1 MATYDL
7 MIWNVVMFCSVCLIV
22 AIVLVLIIREK
33 TLYPLNEERIIIV
46 EKIKKPETVNNNNQD
61 IYSVIDTYV

>member
-1 MATYDL
+1 MSTYDL

-22 AIVLVLIIREK
+22 SVVLILIIREK

-46 EKIKKPETVNNNNQD
+46 QKIQKPEAIKNKDQD

>member
-7 MIWNVVMFCSVCLIV
+7 MFWNVVMFCSVCLIV

>member
-1 MATYDL
+1 MTTYDL